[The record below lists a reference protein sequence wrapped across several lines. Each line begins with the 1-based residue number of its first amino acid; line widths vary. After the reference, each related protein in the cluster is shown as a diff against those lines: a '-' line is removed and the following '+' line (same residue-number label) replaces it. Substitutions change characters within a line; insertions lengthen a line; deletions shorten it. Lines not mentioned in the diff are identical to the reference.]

1 MKGTEKQIKYAL
13 DILEKVKAEAKSE
26 IEHNEKAIAECEAS
40 GRDAGRRYRM
50 QAKAERVLAAVE
62 QMAESDI
69 HAGVIINVLCSYYS
83 ILEHLEAHGNDV
95 ERMIRYTI

>member
-50 QAKAERVLAAVE
+50 KAKAESE
-62 QMAESDI
+62 I

-83 ILEHLEAHGNDV
+83 ILEHLDVHGNDI